1 MAARNGA
8 VRLGT
13 TSNPRTSDGTA
24 SVSHQKGDEK
34 TTVVG
39 TSLSGLPKLI
49 NMGTADGYEVLT
61 RGSDDTPIIIPA
73 TVHIL

>member
-13 TSNPRTSDGTA
+13 TSNPRTTDGA
-24 SVSHQKGDEK
+24 ARVGFKSGDEK

-39 TSLSGLPKLI
+39 TTLSEIPRQRTNSI
-49 NMGTADGYEVLT
+49 AGYEVLT

-73 TVHIL
+73 HVHIL

>member
-13 TSNPRTSDGTA
+13 TSNPRTTDGA
-24 SVSHQKGDEK
+24 ARVGYKNGDEK

-39 TSLSGLPKLI
+39 TTLSEIPRQRTNPI
-49 NMGTADGYEVLT
+49 DGYEVLT

>member
-13 TSNPRTSDGTA
+13 TSNPRTTDGTA
-24 SVSHQKGDEK
+24 RVSYNKGDEK

-39 TSLSGLPKLI
+39 TTLSEIPAQRM
-49 NMGTADGYEVLT
+49 NAADGYEVLT

-73 TVHIL
+73 TIHIL

>member
-13 TSNPRTSDGTA
+13 TSNPRTTNGAA
-24 SVSHQKGDEK
+24 SVGYKNGDEK

-39 TSLSGLPKLI
+39 TTLSEIPRQRTNSI
-49 NMGTADGYEVLT
+49 DGYEVLT